1 MDPIIW
7 ITHTKM
13 QHIYVSVS
21 SSAHRD
27 GVCIGAEGDADDL
40 LREPV
45 VKPRKAGVIRVGHD

>member
-1 MDPIIW
+1 
-7 ITHTKM
+7 M